1 MISLF
6 FILDGILA
14 VTIIAILVVVSCV
27 IAGLVITIIY
37 VYRKHR
43 RGKLIY
49 YT

>member
-14 VTIIAILVVVSCV
+14 VIIIVILVVVSCV
-27 IAGLVITIIY
+27 IAGLVIIY
-37 VYRKHR
+37 VYRKCR